1 MNENDREFFDFLNQY
16 MNDGNNKE
24 ENELIRA
31 TSLLSRAVSV
41 FYTENLAN
49 GFEKDQAMELT
60 LQYMQSLL
68 SNSN

>member
-1 MNENDREFFDFLNQY
+1 MNNDDNQFFDFLNQY

-60 LQYMQSLL
+60 LEYVRVLMT
-68 SNSN
+68 NGK

>member
-1 MNENDREFFDFLNQY
+1 MIENFFDFLNQC

-60 LQYMQSLL
+60 L
-68 SNSN
+68 

>member
-16 MNDGNNKE
+16 MNDGNNEE